1 MAIHMKT
8 TIHIAD
14 SLFEEAKK
22 VAQQERTTFRAL
34 VEEGLRKVL
43 LERGERRSGGFKLR
57 PASFKGQGLNP
68 GLGGAG
74 WARILDISYEG
85 RD

>member
-1 MAIHMKT
+1 MKT

-22 VAQQERTTFRAL
+22 VAQQEETTFRAL

-43 LERGERRSGGFKLR
+43 RERGERRPAGFKLR
-57 PASFKGQGLNP
+57 SAAFKGQGLNP
-68 GLGGAG
+68 GLEGAG

>member
-22 VAQQERTTFRAL
+22 IAQQEETTFRAL

-43 LERGERRSGGFKLR
+43 KERGGRRPARFKLR
-57 PASFKGQGLNP
+57 SAAFKGRGLNP
-68 GLGGAG
+68 GLEGAG